1 MLFHTI
7 KAICIS
13 LLLIVLIHYLYFF
26 LKDTLTVPKI
36 KDLVNKPAKRYDE
49 MFEIMTNNRNMQELT
64 SLQGQGMQESRSM
77 QEPTSMQELT
87 SMQGQGM
94 QEQGIQG
101 QGIQG
106 QGMQEPTSLQNMT
119 SIQGQGMQGQG
130 MQGPTSLQGQGM
142 QKPISMQGPTSLQ
155 KPISMQGQG
164 MQGQGMQKP
173 TSMQEE
179 LNNFLNELKKPGEN
193 SVNMTNKFPSAIL
206 ENSLSF
212 PTANDLSS
220 GAYAPY

>member
-49 MFEIMTNNRNMQELT
+49 MFEIMTNNR
-64 SLQGQGMQESRSM
+64 SM
-77 QEPTSMQELT
+77 QGPTSMQDQGMQELT

-94 QEQGIQG
+94 QELTSMQG

-106 QGMQEPTSLQNMT
+106 QDMQKPISMP
-119 SIQGQGMQGQG
+119 GQG
-130 MQGPTSLQGQGM
+130 MQGPTSL
-142 QKPISMQGPTSLQ
+142 
-155 KPISMQGQG
+155 
-164 MQGQGMQKP
+164 QKP

-193 SVNMTNKFPSAIL
+193 SVNMSNKFPSAIL

>member
-49 MFEIMTNNRNMQELT
+49 MFEIMTNNR
-64 SLQGQGMQESRSM
+64 
-77 QEPTSMQELT
+77 SMQELS

-94 QEQGIQG
+94 QELSS
-101 QGIQG
+101 
-106 QGMQEPTSLQNMT
+106 MQE
-119 SIQGQGMQGQG
+119 
-130 MQGPTSLQGQGM
+130 
-142 QKPISMQGPTSLQ
+142 PTSLQ

-164 MQGQGMQKP
+164 MQKPTSMQELTNTQDQGMQKPTSMQELTSMQQPISIQQPTTMQGPTSLQKP

-193 SVNMTNKFPSAIL
+193 SVNMSNKFPSAIL
-206 ENSLSF
+206 ENNLSF

>member
-49 MFEIMTNNRNMQELT
+49 MFEIMTNNRSLQEL
-64 SLQGQGMQESRSM
+64 SSMQGQG
-77 QEPTSMQELT
+77 MQELT

-94 QEQGIQG
+94 QELTSM
-101 QGIQG
+101 QG
-106 QGMQEPTSLQNMT
+106 QGMQEPSMQEPTSLQKPI
-119 SIQGQGMQGQG
+119 S

-142 QKPISMQGPTSLQ
+142 QKPTSLQKPISMQGQGMQGPTSMQ

-173 TSMQEE
+173 ISMQEE

-193 SVNMTNKFPSAIL
+193 SVNMSNKFPSAIL
-206 ENSLSF
+206 ENSVSF